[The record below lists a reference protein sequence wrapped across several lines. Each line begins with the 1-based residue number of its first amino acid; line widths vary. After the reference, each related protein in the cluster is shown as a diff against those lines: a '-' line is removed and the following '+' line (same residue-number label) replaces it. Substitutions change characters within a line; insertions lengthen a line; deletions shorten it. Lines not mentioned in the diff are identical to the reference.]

1 LVGQL
6 RKARGENDL
15 IAQRLSAFVDQRTW
29 LVHKLRRDNYLTLRD
44 DAGFREVTLRVETIT
59 LEAERLIE
67 LFDNLLVE
75 HFLSLGI
82 SKEHIDQ
89 EQRKAEKDVYRE

>member
-1 LVGQL
+1 M
-6 RKARGENDL
+6 
-15 IAQRLSAFVDQRTW
+15 
-29 LVHKLRRDNYLTLRD
+29 HKLRRDNYLTLRD